1 MSDWDGVERRVDSH
15 RLDRIERKIDDLSEA
30 MISLARAEEKLISIE
45 KNNFANY
52 ERMNKH
58 SQKLDEIE
66 KKVNENTATVQV
78 INRVFWL
85 AVSIGATALAA
96 QLTGILS

>member
-1 MSDWDGVERRVDSH
+1 MSDINHDQ

-52 ERMNKH
+52 ERMNRH
-58 SQKLDEIE
+58 SEKLDEIQR
-66 KKVNENTATVQV
+66 KVDDNTRTVQV
-78 INRVFWL
+78 ITKVFWIMI
-85 AVSIGATALAA
+85 SIGASVLTA
-96 QLTGILS
+96 QLTGIIP